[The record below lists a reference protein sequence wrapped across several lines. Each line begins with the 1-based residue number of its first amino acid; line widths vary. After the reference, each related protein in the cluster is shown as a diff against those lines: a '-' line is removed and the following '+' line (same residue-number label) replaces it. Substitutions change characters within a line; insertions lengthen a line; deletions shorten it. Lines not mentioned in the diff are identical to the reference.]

1 MRRQVEGVAHVLRQ
15 ATSAQ
20 TTPGLDTPAYTVLR
34 RAGEYEVRRYGPYI
48 VAEVGMPPSAAPASG
63 TPQVKGSP
71 KVRQVAVA
79 GHLQSSNAGE
89 SHTGVV
95 HARPA

>member
-34 RAGEYEVRRYGPYI
+34 RAGEYEIRRYEPYI
-48 VAEVGMPPSAAPASG
+48 VAEVSMPPSAAPASG
-63 TPQVKGSP
+63 TSQVQGLL
-71 KVRQVAVA
+71 KVRQAAVA
-79 GHLQSSNAGE
+79 WHS
-89 SHTGVV
+89 
-95 HARPA
+95 